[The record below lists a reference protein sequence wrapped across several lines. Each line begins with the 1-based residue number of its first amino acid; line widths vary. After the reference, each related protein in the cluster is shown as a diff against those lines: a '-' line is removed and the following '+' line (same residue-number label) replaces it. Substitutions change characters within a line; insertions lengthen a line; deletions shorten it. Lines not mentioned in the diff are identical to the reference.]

1 MVQKKLPLINSAHG
15 SETRNIINE
24 LIKLFNGMGYTY
36 DEALQ
41 KAHDVLNEAKQTNT
55 KNNNT
60 NARLDKFIA
69 DSGTSSAEVVDARGK
84 HTVLSNHLDSMKRTA
99 NVNLE
104 DLWQPKNQPN
114 IHSHFKGGDAFERHI
129 YQEWLDFYEG
139 LYSEFGGYITKA
151 TKPNVY
157 EGRYEYPIYT
167 FTPENGY
174 SKTLILGSG
183 MHGGEKMMVINL
195 YKFLYH
201 LCNDWE
207 EDAHLSYIRNNIRLV
222 VIPFENPF
230 GIAYNTRKENDGTGT
245 LIDIN
250 RNFDYKWSQ
259 STSTNPDEENY
270 KGTAPLTTKGA
281 TYIKEV
287 LEEYSNAEAYID
299 FHNKSTVSTGG
310 GFAVTSYVPSDLPF
324 VNEYFEK
331 LNDAITPKGKEYEI
345 SSFDEPSGFNYA
357 ANRFNMH
364 SFNPEFT
371 PGHMFTAYSSAEM
384 TYALKWV
391 GNIIIRF
398 ALLNN
403 RPKIQEKP
411 GNPEE
416 ESFVRIQSQN
426 RSTANAFNIVSSN
439 GSIGRDN
446 YSRITAT
453 YYDLYPLTNGY
464 FKLTYSIVYMSS
476 EEDSLVYFTP
486 KIYQNGNTSGDFSNS
501 TPISVFADKFE
512 VYQKNKLNDR
522 NMINI
527 FAYIPVV
534 PQSEKQHVSS
544 ELHAYVTG
552 GTAGILKYKMFA
564 EFIPTNNPRNVEYT
578 VL

>member
-1 MVQKKLPLINSAHG
+1 MNRYIIGSLWDRHNRNGANKNFEYLFEGRQKIDELNNRAD
-15 SETRNIINE
+15 NI
-24 LIKLFNGMGYTY
+24 
-36 DEALQ
+36 
-41 KAHDVLNEAKQTNT
+41 LNEAKQTNA

-69 DSGTSSAEVVDARGK
+69 DSGTSSTEVVDARGK
-84 HTVLSNHLDSMKRTA
+84 HTVLSNHLEAIKKLS
-99 NVNLE
+99 NINLE

-114 IHSHFKGGDAFERHI
+114 IHSHFKGGDAFEKHI
-129 YQEWLDFYEG
+129 YQEWLDFYEE

-151 TKPNVY
+151 TKPNIY

-183 MHGGEKMMVINL
+183 LHGGEKMMIINL

-207 EDAHLSYIRNNIRLV
+207 NDSHLSYIRNNIRLV
-222 VIPFENPF
+222 VIPFENPY

-259 STSTNPDEENY
+259 STSTNPDGANY
-270 KGTAPLTTKGA
+270 KGTAPFTTKGA

-331 LNDAITPKGKEYEI
+331 LNDAITPQGEEYEI
-345 SSFDEPSGFNYA
+345 LSFDEPSGYNYA

-364 SFNPEFT
+364 AFNPEFT
-371 PGHMFTAYSSAEM
+371 PGHMFTAYSAAEM

-403 RPKIQEKP
+403 RPKIEENP

-416 ESFVRIQSQN
+416 ENFVRIQSQN

-446 YSRITAT
+446 YSQITQT

-464 FKLTYSIVYMSS
+464 FKLTYSIVYMAS
-476 EEDSLVYFTP
+476 ELDSVVYFTP
-486 KIYQNGNTSGDFSNS
+486 KVFQHGNTSGDFSSN

-512 VYQKNKLNDR
+512 IYQKNKLNDR
-522 NMINI
+522 NQVNI
-527 FAYIPVV
+527 TAYIPVA

-552 GTAGILKYKMFA
+552 GTAGILKYKLFA
-564 EFIPTNNPRNVEYT
+564 EFIPTNNPRNVEFT

>member
-1 MVQKKLPLINSAHG
+1 MNRYIIGSLWDRSNRNGTNKNFEYLFEGRQKIDELNNRAD
-15 SETRNIINE
+15 NI
-24 LIKLFNGMGYTY
+24 
-36 DEALQ
+36 
-41 KAHDVLNEAKQTNT
+41 LNEAKQTNT
-55 KNNNT
+55 KNNDT

-69 DSGTSSAEVVDARGK
+69 ESGTSSTEVVDARGK

-99 NVNLE
+99 NINLE

-139 LYSEFGGYITKA
+139 LYSDFGGYITKA

-183 MHGGEKMMVINL
+183 MHGGEKMMIINL
-195 YKFLYH
+195 YKFLYL

-207 EDAHLSYIRNNIRLV
+207 NDSHLSYIRNNIRLV
-222 VIPFENPF
+222 VIPFENPY
-230 GIAYNTRKENDGTGT
+230 GIAYNTRKQNYPIGT
-245 LIDIN
+245 DIN
-250 RNFDYKWSQ
+250 RNFDYKWEE
-259 STSTNPDEENY
+259 STATNTDSGNY
-270 KGTAPLTTKGA
+270 KGTAPFSTPEA
-281 TYIKEV
+281 TYIKEI
-287 LEEYSNAEAYID
+287 LEQYSDAEAYID
-299 FHNKSTVSTGG
+299 FHNKSSVPTGG

-324 VNEYFEK
+324 VNDYFEK
-331 LNDAITPKGKEYEI
+331 LNDAITPRGKEYEI
-345 SSFDEPSGFNYA
+345 LSFDEPTGANYA
-357 ANRFNMH
+357 VNRFKMH
-364 SFNPEFT
+364 AFNPEFT

-384 TYALKWV
+384 TYSLKWL

-403 RPKIQEKP
+403 RPKNESIP
-411 GNPEE
+411 GDPEE
-416 ESFVRIQSQN
+416 ENFVRIQSYN
-426 RSTANAFNIVSSN
+426 RTTSNAYNIVSSN

-446 YSRITAT
+446 YSRITET

-464 FKLTYSIVYMSS
+464 FKLTYSIVYMAS
-476 EEDSLVYFTP
+476 EADSLVYFTP
-486 KIYQNGNTSGDFSNS
+486 KIFQHGNTSGDFSSS

-512 VYQKNKLNDR
+512 VYQKNKANDR
-522 NMINI
+522 NLVNI
-527 FAYIPVV
+527 IAYIPVV
-534 PQSEKQHVSS
+534 PRSEKQHVSS

-552 GTAGILKYKMFA
+552 GTAGILKYKLYS
-564 EFIPTNNPRNVEYT
+564 EFIPTNNPRRVEYS
-578 VL
+578 VV

>member
-1 MVQKKLPLINSAHG
+1 MNRYIIGSLWDRNNRNGINKNFEYLFEGSQKIDELNNRA
-15 SETRNIINE
+15 ENI
-24 LIKLFNGMGYTY
+24 
-36 DEALQ
+36 
-41 KAHDVLNEAKQTNT
+41 LNEAKQTNAE
-55 KNNNT
+55 NNNT
-60 NARLDKFIA
+60 NERLDNLIA
-69 DSGTSSAEVVDARGK
+69 ESGTSSTEVVDARGK

-99 NVNLE
+99 NINLE

-114 IHSHFKGGDAFERHI
+114 IHSHFKGGDAFESHI
-129 YQEWLDFYEG
+129 YQEWLDFYED
-139 LYSEFGGYITKA
+139 LYSDFGGYITKA
-151 TKPNVY
+151 TKPNIY

-183 MHGGEKMMVINL
+183 MHGGEKMMVISL

-207 EDAHLSYIRNNIRLV
+207 EDAHLSYIRNNIRLI

-230 GIAYNTRKENDGTGT
+230 GIAYNTRKENDGTGLLT
-245 LIDIN
+245 DIN
-250 RNFDYKWSQ
+250 RNFDYNWNKNND
-259 STSTNPDEENY
+259 TNPDGASY
-270 KGTAPLTTKGA
+270 KGTSPFTTKGA

-403 RPKIQEKP
+403 RPKIKETP

-416 ESFVRIQSQN
+416 ENFVRIQSQN
-426 RSTANAFNIVSSN
+426 RSTANAYNIVSSN

-446 YSRITAT
+446 YGRITET
-453 YYDLYPLTNGY
+453 HYDLYPLTNGY
-464 FKLTYSIVYMSS
+464 FKLTYSIVYMAS
-476 EEDSLVYFTP
+476 EADSIVYFTP
-486 KIYQNGNTSGDFSNS
+486 KVFQHGNTSGDFSSN

-512 VYQKNKLNDR
+512 VYQKNKANDR
-522 NMINI
+522 NLVNI
-527 FAYIPVV
+527 IAYIPVV
-534 PQSEKQHVSS
+534 PRSEKQHVSS
-544 ELHAYVTG
+544 ELHAYVTS
-552 GTAGILKYKMFA
+552 GTAGILKYKLYS
-564 EFIPTNNPRNVEYT
+564 EFIPTNNPRRVEYL